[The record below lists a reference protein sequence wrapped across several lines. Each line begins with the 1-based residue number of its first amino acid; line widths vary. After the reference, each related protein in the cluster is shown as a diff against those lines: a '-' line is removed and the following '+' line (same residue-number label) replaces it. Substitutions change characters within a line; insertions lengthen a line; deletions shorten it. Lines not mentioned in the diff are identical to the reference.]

1 MKLPDNMLSDNTLQS
16 ISQQIEKLLGLNFPK
31 NRWDDLER
39 GLISAAKELGLRENV
54 EALNIWLKDN
64 AFSPKELEILSNHL
78 TVGETYFFR
87 DKAILDV
94 FQKNIIPGILAE
106 RFGKDQSINIWSAGC
121 CTGEEPYTLAI
132 LLTETI
138 PDLQNWRISI
148 LATDI
153 NRVFLHKAKEGIYS
167 NWSFRDTPTQ
177 LRERYFVRSKSNWQ
191 IIPEIKKMVHFSHL
205 NLAEDHYPSPETRT
219 NKIDIIFCRNVLMYF
234 SNELIQSVG
243 KKFYNALNPGGW
255 FITTAVELNDEN
267 FSLFTRIQIDKSIV
281 YSRTEKKYHFTVKG
295 HDKAIEKIQLVK
307 KNVPT
312 KPKPVKTPIRLSP
325 VAETSTEKPS
335 LNPINKAKE
344 LFNNKQYRPC
354 ADLCSHEITKT
365 NNKTEWLMLLVKSF
379 ANLGLY
385 DKALDWGAQL
395 LKLDGLNSESYYIL
409 ATIFFEKKMFTESEM
424 MLKRALYIDQT
435 NVLSHLLI
443 GNVYLSLANHE
454 AAKRHFDN
462 VKKLLASVDE
472 NKILEGS
479 EGLTA
484 GGIKEMVRLISVKKT

>member
-1 MKLPDNMLSDNTLQS
+1 MLSDNTLHN
-16 ISQQIEKLLGLNFPK
+16 ISQQIGKLLGLDFPK

-54 EALNIWLKDN
+54 ETLNGWLEGN
-64 AFSPKELEILSNHL
+64 AFSPKELETLSNHL

-94 FQKNIIPGILAE
+94 FQMKIIPGILAE
-106 RFGKDQSINIWSAGC
+106 RFGKNQSINIWSAGC
-121 CTGEEPYTLAI
+121 CTGEEPYTLAM
-132 LLTETI
+132 LLHETI
-138 PDLQNWRISI
+138 PDLQNWHVSI

-167 NWSFRDTPTQ
+167 NWSFRETPAQ
-177 LRERYFVRSKSNWQ
+177 VREKYFIKSKANWQ
-191 IIPEIKKMVHFSHL
+191 IKPEIKKMVHFSHL
-205 NLAEDHYPSPETRT
+205 NLADDHYPSPETQT

-243 KKFYNALNPGGW
+243 KKFYEALNPGGW

-267 FSLFTRIQIDKSIV
+267 FPLFTRIQIDKSIF
-281 YSRTEKKYHFTVKG
+281 YSRTEKKYHFVIKG
-295 HDKAIEKIQLVK
+295 HEKAVEKIQPVK
-307 KNVPT
+307 KNVPA
-312 KPKPVKTPIRLSP
+312 KPKPVKTQVRLSP
-325 VAETSTEKPS
+325 VNEISTEKPS
-335 LNPINKAKE
+335 SNPINKAIE
-344 LFNNKQYRPC
+344 LFKNKQYRLC
-354 ADLCSHEITKT
+354 ADLCSHEVTKT

-379 ANLGLY
+379 ANLGHY

-395 LKLDGLNSESYYIL
+395 IKLDGLNSESYYIL

-424 MLKRALYIDQT
+424 MLKRALYLDQT
-435 NVLSHLLI
+435 HVLSHLLI

-454 AAKRHFDN
+454 AATRHFDN
-462 VKKLLASVDE
+462 VNKLLASVDE

-484 GGIKEMVRLISVKKT
+484 GGIMEMVKLISMKKT